1 MSFRLQFK
9 RANPF
14 FLPLFRD
21 QSTAPV
27 DSKQMK
33 QEATAK
39 DPWAKTWKA
48 RHDAASGPYMVESM
62 KSGVQTVLVANPR
75 YHGKKPFFTRVIL
88 KVVPSA
94 ATRALLLRRGSVD
107 VAETLGVDDLA
118 ALRSA
123 DGVKVLSIPDRNQ
136 YHLGPQREARAV
148 RQGRGAPGAVL
159 RGPL

>member
-1 MSFRLQFK
+1 
-9 RANPF
+9 
-14 FLPLFRD
+14 
-21 QSTAPV
+21 
-27 DSKQMK
+27 
-33 QEATAK
+33 
-39 DPWAKTWKA
+39 
-48 RHDAASGPYMVESM
+48 M

-75 YHGKKPFFTRVIL
+75 YHGKKPYFTRVIL

-136 YHLGPQREARAV
+136 YHLGLNAKRAPFDKVEV
-148 RQGRGAPGAVL
+148 RQALSYAVPYDSIAKEVL
-159 RGPL
+159 RGQAATSASPIARAAPSSTATTGPTRRTRRRRAASWSRPASRTASSSI